1 MSSRSRVLVAATLA
15 LTLTG
20 AVSGGTSAT
29 GAELAPAQAL
39 NATAPVTIESAG
51 FIATSDGEQLS
62 ITADSSAPLATMTA
76 HLADA
81 TTTDT
86 LTMQPPAD
94 GTQGGD
100 STWTAPVTAGTSPGD
115 LPLGTYNVT
124 VDVTFQDGTPP
135 DRGARGGTVTFQE
148 TPSVTLTVDNPAV
161 SYDHRHPTVFGAV
174 TVTLPGATT
183 AAPYARHKIVL
194 DDSVQGDVTVTTD
207 KTGHYS
213 HTFPSPRPGET
224 VTAKVPASST
234 VAGAS
239 SPNSIT
245 FTTHQDHVTMSERL
259 SATTV
264 TYGRKVSVRGTV
276 RYAPGTGGLVPLNGQ
291 TVRIYDGAR
300 SSTPVATAV
309 TDRTGH
315 FTAALPKV
323 AASLHWVLR
332 ASGAYLSTATST
344 LPMKVNLPTAIT
356 GFHAT
361 LSQYWQVSFHG
372 CLRPRP
378 GVPGSVPSLAGLT
391 IQYAPRPGGPWH
403 TLGAV
408 ARQTS
413 LICGNGG
420 RTFSGTRPA
429 RLNYAYYRAVYAGGT
444 NRAGTGYLPA
454 VSGKVLAWKY
464 EDRITSFGVSART
477 VAKGGQLTVS
487 GRLQYYFA
495 KWRNYP
501 GQQVRIILRPQ
512 GSKTWYYIAVAQTN
526 SAGQFSATFTD
537 PVSATW
543 SAEYLGDAAHLAA
556 VAAMIYV
563 AVK

>member
-1 MSSRSRVLVAATLA
+1 MSSGARVLVAATLA
-15 LTLTG
+15 LTLIG
-20 AVSGGTSAT
+20 AVSGGTSAV
-29 GAELAPAQAL
+29 GAEQAPAQE
-39 NATAPVTIESAG
+39 V
-51 FIATSDGEQLS
+51 
-62 ITADSSAPLATMTA
+62 
-76 HLADA
+76 
-81 TTTDT
+81 
-86 LTMQPPAD
+86 
-94 GTQGGD
+94 
-100 STWTAPVTAGTSPGD
+100 
-115 LPLGTYNVT
+115 
-124 VDVTFQDGTPP
+124 
-135 DRGARGGTVTFQE
+135 
-148 TPSVTLTVDNPAV
+148 PSVTLNVDNPVV
-161 SYDHRHPTVFGAV
+161 SYDHRYPTVFGTV

-183 AAPYARHKIVL
+183 PIPYANEQIIL
-194 DDSVQGDVTVTTD
+194 EDSSLGPVTVTTG
-207 KTGHYS
+207 KTGYYS
-213 HTFPSPRPGET
+213 HTFYSPRPGET
-224 VTAKVPASST
+224 ITAKVPASST

-239 SPNSIT
+239 SPNSVT
-245 FTTHQDHVTMSERL
+245 FTTHQDHVTMSARL

-276 RYAPGTGGLVPLNGQ
+276 RYAPGTGGLVPLKGQ
-291 TVRIYDGAR
+291 TVRIYDGAGR
-300 SSTPVATAV
+300 STPVATAV
-309 TDRTGH
+309 TNRKGY

-332 ASGAYLSTATST
+332 ASGAYLSAATST

-356 GFHAT
+356 GFQAT
-361 LSQYWQVSFHG
+361 LSQYWLVSFHG

-408 ARQTS
+408 ARRTS

-420 RTFSGTRPA
+420 RTFSAALPA
-429 RLNYAYYRAVYAGGT
+429 RLNYAYYRAVYAGGAD
-444 NRAGTGYLPA
+444 RAGTGYLPA

-464 EDRITSFGVSART
+464 EDRITSFSVSTRT
-477 VAKGGQLTVS
+477 VAKGGKLTVS

-501 GQQVRIILRPQ
+501 GQQVPIILRPQ

-526 SAGQFSATFTD
+526 PAGQFSATFTD

-543 SAEYLGDAAHLAA
+543 SAEYRGDAAHLATL
-556 VAAMIYV
+556 AAMIYV

>member
-15 LTLTG
+15 LTLIG
-20 AVSGGTSAT
+20 AVSGGTSAA
-29 GAELAPAQAL
+29 GAEQAPAQAL

-124 VDVTFQDGTPP
+124 VDVTFQDGTQLLGTP
-135 DRGARGGTVTFQE
+135 GGTVAFQG
-148 TPSVTLTVDNPAV
+148 TPSFRLNVNKVLSHDNQDPAVSGTVAVLAPGATAGTPYVDEPVTLVTSSQESVTLD
-161 SYDHRHPTVFGAV
+161 
-174 TVTLPGATT
+174 
-183 AAPYARHKIVL
+183 
-194 DDSVQGDVTVTTD
+194 TD
-207 KTGHYS
+207 GNGGF
-213 HTFPSPRPGET
+213 TFPLTKPQPGET
-224 VTAKVPASST
+224 FYVEVPESTT
-234 VAGAS
+234 VAAGQ
-239 SPNSIT
+239 T
-245 FTTHQDHVTMSERL
+245 ETMRLTSHNDRVAMSARL

-309 TDRTGH
+309 TDRKGH

-413 LICGNGG
+413 LVCGNGG

>member
-15 LTLTG
+15 LALIG
-20 AVSGGTSAT
+20 AVSGGTSAA
-29 GAELAPAQAL
+29 GAEQAPPQA
-39 NATAPVTIESAG
+39 V
-51 FIATSDGEQLS
+51 
-62 ITADSSAPLATMTA
+62 
-76 HLADA
+76 
-81 TTTDT
+81 
-86 LTMQPPAD
+86 
-94 GTQGGD
+94 
-100 STWTAPVTAGTSPGD
+100 
-115 LPLGTYNVT
+115 
-124 VDVTFQDGTPP
+124 
-135 DRGARGGTVTFQE
+135 
-148 TPSVTLTVDNPAV
+148 PSVTLNVDNPVV
-161 SYDHRHPTVFGAV
+161 SYDHRHPTVFGTV
-174 TVTLPGATT
+174 TVTLPGTT
-183 AAPYARHKIVL
+183 TPIPYANEQIIL
-194 DDSVQGDVTVTTD
+194 EDSSLGPVTVTTG
-207 KTGHYS
+207 KTGYYS
-213 HTFPSPRPGET
+213 HTFYSPRPGET

-239 SPNSIT
+239 SPNSVT
-245 FTTHQDHVTMSERL
+245 FTTHQDHVTMSARL

-276 RYAPGTGGLVPLNGQ
+276 RYAPGTRGFVPLKGQ

-309 TDRTGH
+309 TDRKGH

-356 GFHAT
+356 GFQAT

-378 GVPGSVPSLAGLT
+378 GVPGSVPSQAGLT

-408 ARQTS
+408 ARRTS
-413 LICGNGG
+413 LVCGNGG
-420 RTFSGTRPA
+420 RTFSATLPA
-429 RLNYAYYRAVYAGGT
+429 RLNYAYYRAVYAGGAD
-444 NRAGTGYLPA
+444 RAGTGYPPA

-464 EDRITSFGVSART
+464 EDRITSFSVSTRT
-477 VAKGGQLTVS
+477 VAKGGKLTVS

-501 GQQVRIILRPQ
+501 GQQVPIILRPQ
-512 GSKTWYYIAVAQTN
+512 GSKTWYYITVAQTN
-526 SAGQFSATFTD
+526 PAGQFSATFTD

-543 SAEYLGDAAHLAA
+543 SAEYRGDAAHLATL
-556 VAAMIYV
+556 AAMIYV